1 MKSNL
6 KPQTRSP
13 LHTQDATFEY
23 ALRVGDDALILG
35 QRLSAWCG
43 HAPSLEVDLGLSSL
57 ALDLVGQATFWLELA
72 AKSDARG
79 RDADTLAFRRDA
91 HDFHNCLLVEQPNGD
106 FAQTLARQFLFSNYQ
121 LLFLEA
127 LKGSSNKAMADI
139 AAKSVSD
146 IAYHVDFTRDWMI
159 RLGDTACVSHQR
171 LVKSLDYMFHFVD
184 ELFIMDEADDA
195 LLGDGTSVCK
205 ASLRPEFDHRVSAV
219 LQEAG
224 LTPPKAKRSVILGR
238 KGHDSEHVALLLHDM
253 QIPPHEADPRW

>member
-1 MKSNL
+1 MKTSTKA
-6 KPQTRSP
+6 KPAPQA
-13 LHTQDATFEY
+13 DNAFFEY
-23 ALRVGDDALILG
+23 ALRLGDDALILG

-72 AKSDARG
+72 ARHDMRG
-79 RDADTLAFRRDA
+79 RDADTLAFRRDT

-127 LKGSSNKAMADI
+127 LKGSSDKAMADI
-139 AAKSVSD
+139 AAKCAGDV
-146 IAYHVDFTRDWMI
+146 AYHVDFARDWMI
-159 RLGDTACVSHQR
+159 RLGDASCVSHQR
-171 LVKSLDYMFHFVD
+171 LVKSMDFMSHFVD
-184 ELFIMDEADDA
+184 ELFIMDEVDNA
-195 LLGDGTSVCK
+195 LLADGISICK
-205 ASLRPEFDHRVSAV
+205 AALRDEFDHRIASV
-219 LQEAG
+219 LSEAG